1 MKPNATACSSPIIAH
16 EGDNVSCACQGQGGN
31 PPADVTWFK
40 NSRKVGETGKEEK
53 TLSLTNVTNE
63 KDDGSYKCVAQ
74 SYPNEMFQY
83 EVIVRVI
90 VNCKYYWY

>member
-1 MKPNATACSSPIIAH
+1 MKPNATACSSPIIVH

-31 PPADVTWFK
+31 PPADVTWYK
-40 NSRKVGETGKEEK
+40 DNHKIGESGKEEK
-53 TLSLTNVTNE
+53 TLTLTNVTNE

-74 SYPNEMFQY
+74 SYPNKMFQD

-90 VNCKYYWY
+90 VTCKYYWY